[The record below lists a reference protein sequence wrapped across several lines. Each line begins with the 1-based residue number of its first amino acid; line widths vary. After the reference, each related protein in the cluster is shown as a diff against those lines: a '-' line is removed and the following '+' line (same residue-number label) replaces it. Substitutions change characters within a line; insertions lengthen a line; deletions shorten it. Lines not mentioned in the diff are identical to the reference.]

1 VSLRETQA
9 EFTAGIFS
17 HSENHSPP
25 IASRIVADRIGAEER
40 LAIYRNNV
48 FSNLRGAL
56 RDSYPVILRL
66 LGEPFFNHAAAEYVR
81 SHPSA
86 SGDLHDFGGDFGT
99 FLASFEPCAEMLYL
113 PDVARLEWAWDQA
126 FHAADCAPLALEHA
140 LQRIGAVPPEQ
151 YAKLCFSLHPSCTL
165 LVSDYPILRIWQVNQ
180 ADYAGDQQ
188 VDLSEG
194 GVRLALVRGNA
205 QGNDFAVSILPL
217 TASEFAFL
225 QAITNGNTLTTA
237 LESALES
244 GASFDLGA
252 AICHF
257 ISHEII
263 VDFKTNRGDM

>member
-1 VSLRETQA
+1 MSLREIQA
-9 EFTAGIFS
+9 EFTAGIFG

-25 IASRIVADRIGAEER
+25 IASRIVADGIGTKER

-56 RDSYPVILRL
+56 RDSYPVISRL
-66 LGEPFFNHAAAEYVR
+66 LGEKFFNHAADEYVR
-81 SHPSA
+81 SCPSA
-86 SGDLHDFGGDFGT
+86 SGDLHDFGGDFGA
-99 FLASFEPCAEMLYL
+99 FLASFEPCTEMLYL

-126 FHAADCAPLALEHA
+126 FHAADCAPLALEYA
-140 LQRIGAVPPEQ
+140 LQRMGAVPPEH
-151 YAKLCFSLHPSCTL
+151 YADLHFSLHPSCTL

-194 GVRLALVRGNA
+194 GVRLALIRGNA
-205 QGNDFAVSILPL
+205 RGNDFAVEILPL
-217 TASEFAFL
+217 AADEFAFL
-225 QAITNGNTLTTA
+225 QAIAGGGNLGAA

-244 GASFDLGA
+244 DASFDLGA
-252 AICHF
+252 AIHHF

-263 VDFKTNRGDM
+263 VISN